1 MKEWIDDKTWICIKY
16 ALLFQAVLFLY
27 KDFNANKK
35 GGKGGEKVKEVG
47 GGEGGKGGRW
57 GETGRL
63 DNGPIGHDIQLNIF
77 KICVRN

>member
-35 GGKGGEKVKEVG
+35 GGKGG
-47 GGEGGKGGRW
+47 GEGKGGRW

-63 DNGPIGHDIQLNIF
+63 DNGPIGHDIHTTKYF
-77 KICVRN
+77 